1 MRQNTIICYLCILI
15 TLSLTSLGLAKQAK
29 KQHKTWIDPDVA
41 RNEDP
46 DFSIQGE
53 YGSTEIGAVAGVQVI
68 ANGNGSFE
76 AYLLQDGLP
85 GIGWTREKKRTLLKG
100 DRDGDKTVLKS
111 ADKKIVATISDGK
124 LAITGAD
131 LKTALLPR
139 IERTSPTLDAKAP
152 AGAIILFDGNSTD
165 KWDNGKLENG
175 CLAASGCTTK
185 QLFCNYTIHLEFRT
199 PYKPTARGQRRGNS
213 GIYYGGRWETQ
224 VLDSFGLEIRDDYC
238 GGIYSIAK
246 PILNMC
252 LPPLSWQ
259 TYDANFS
266 AAKFDAAGKRTAWPR
281 ITVKLNG
288 VVVHDNLELTK
299 NLTTSAPI
307 KGALDKPEGPIYLQ
321 NHGNPVFFRN
331 IWLVPSK

>member
-1 MRQNTIICYLCILI
+1 MKQNSIICHLCILI
-15 TLSLTSLGLAKQAK
+15 TLSLTSLCLAGKAK
-29 KQHKTWIDPDVA
+29 KQNKTWINPDTA
-41 RNEDP
+41 RREDP

-68 ANGNGSFE
+68 AMGNGSFE

-85 GIGWTREKKRTLLKG
+85 GLGWTREKKRTLLKG
-100 DRDGDKTVLKS
+100 ARDGDKVTLKS
-111 ADKKIVATISDGK
+111 ANKKIVATISDGK
-124 LAITGAD
+124 LAVTGAD
-131 LKTALLPR
+131 LKTAPLPR
-139 IERTSPTLDAKAP
+139 IERVSPTLGAKAP
-152 AGAIILFDGNSTD
+152 AGAIILFDGSSAD
-165 KWDNGKLENG
+165 KWDKGKLENG

-185 QLFCNYTIHLEFRT
+185 QLFSDYTVHLEFRT

-224 VLDSFGLEIRDDYC
+224 VLDSFGLEGRDNEC
-238 GGIYSIAK
+238 GGIYSISK

-259 TYDANFS
+259 SYDVNFS

-288 VVVHDNLELTK
+288 VVVHDNLELAK
-299 NLTTSAPI
+299 DLTTSAPSR
-307 KGALDKPEGPIYLQ
+307 GPLNKPEGPIFLQ

-331 IWLVPSK
+331 IWLIPGK